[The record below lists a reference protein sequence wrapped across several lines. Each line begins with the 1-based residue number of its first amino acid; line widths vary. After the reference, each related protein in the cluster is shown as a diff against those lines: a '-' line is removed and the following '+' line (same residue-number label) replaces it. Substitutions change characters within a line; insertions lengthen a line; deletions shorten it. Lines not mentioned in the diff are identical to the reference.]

1 MRNNGRL
8 IIAAIVLL
16 VGIVGYF
23 GKSSINP
30 VTGEKQHVAL
40 SADQEVALGMQAA
53 PQMAEQFGGLDP
65 DENAQA
71 LVKQVGQKLVS
82 SGPGAKTEYKFSF
95 YLLRDPQ
102 TVNAFALPGGPI
114 FITRALFDRL
124 QNEAQLGGVLGHEVG
139 HVLERHSAE
148 HMARSQLAQSVVGA
162 AGVAASDERG
172 RGQMA
177 YMAAAFAAQMA
188 QLKYGRNDEL
198 ESDRWG
204 VKNMTGA
211 GYDPR
216 EMIEV
221 MEILKQSSR
230 GRQPEFMSS
239 HPDPGNREEQLHAQ
253 IEKDFPSGVPS
264 SLSKGQ
270 ALRARAQAAG
280 AGSY

>member
-1 MRNNGRL
+1 M
-8 IIAAIVLL
+8 IAAVVLL
-16 VGIVGYF
+16 IGLIGYF

-40 SADQEVALGMQAA
+40 SADQEVALGLQAA

-65 DENAQA
+65 NPQAQA
-71 LVKQVGQKLVS
+71 LVESVGRKLVQ
-82 SGPGAKTEYKFSF
+82 SGPGAKTTYQFSF
-95 YLLRDPQ
+95 HLLRDPN

-124 QNEAQLGGVLGHEVG
+124 QNEAQLAGVLGHEIG

-148 HMARSQLAQSVVGA
+148 HMARSELAQSVVGA
-162 AGVAASDERG
+162 TAVAASDDRG

-188 QLKYGRNDEL
+188 QLRYGRNDEL

-204 VKNMTGA
+204 VKNMAGS

-216 EMIEV
+216 EMIQV

-239 HPDPGNREEQLHAQ
+239 HPDPGNREQQ
-253 IEKDFPSGVPS
+253 IQAEIQKDFPAGLPQV
-264 SLSKGQ
+264 LSKGR
-270 ALRARAQAAG
+270 ALP
-280 AGSY
+280 GSATASREDSY

>member
-1 MRNNGRL
+1 MSKGRL
-8 IIAAIVLL
+8 IIAAVVLL
-16 VGIVGYF
+16 MGIVGYF

-40 SADQEVALGMQAA
+40 SADQEVAMGLQAA

-71 LVKQVGQKLVS
+71 LVQSVGNKLVQ
-82 SGPGAKTEYKFSF
+82 SGPGSKTTYQYSF
-95 YLLRDPQ
+95 HLLRDPQ

-124 QNEAQLGGVLGHEVG
+124 QNEAQLAGVLGHEVG

-162 AGVAASDERG
+162 AGVAASDEQG

-188 QLKYGRNDEL
+188 QLRYGRNDEL
-198 ESDRWG
+198 EADKWG
-204 VKNMTGA
+204 VKNMSGA

-221 MEILKQSSR
+221 MEILKQSSK

-239 HPDPGNREEQLHAQ
+239 HPDPGNREETIKAE
-253 IEKDFPSGVPS
+253 IAKEFPNGVPGN
-264 SLSKGQ
+264 LTTGSK
-270 ALRARAQAAG
+270 RAQAAG
-280 AGSY
+280 AGSF

>member
-1 MRNNGRL
+1 MGV
-8 IIAAIVLL
+8 I
-16 VGIVGYF
+16 GYF

-30 VTGEKQHVAL
+30 VTGEKQHVSL
-40 SADQEVALGMQAA
+40 TADQEVALGLQAA

-65 DENAQA
+65 DEKAQG
-71 LVKQVGQKLVS
+71 LVKHVGQKLIAT
-82 SGPGAKTEYKFSF
+82 GPGAKTQYRFNF

-124 QNEAQLGGVLGHEVG
+124 QNEAQLSGVLGHEVG

-162 AGVAASDERG
+162 AGVAASDEQG

-198 ESDRWG
+198 EADRWG
-204 VKNMTGA
+204 VKNMAGS

-221 MEILKQSSR
+221 MEILKQSSK

-239 HPDPGNREEQLHAQ
+239 HPDPGNREEALQAEIQ
-253 IEKDFPSGVPS
+253 KDFPNGVPS
-264 SLSKGQ
+264 DLSKGQ
-270 ALRARAQAAG
+270 SLRAGAKAAG